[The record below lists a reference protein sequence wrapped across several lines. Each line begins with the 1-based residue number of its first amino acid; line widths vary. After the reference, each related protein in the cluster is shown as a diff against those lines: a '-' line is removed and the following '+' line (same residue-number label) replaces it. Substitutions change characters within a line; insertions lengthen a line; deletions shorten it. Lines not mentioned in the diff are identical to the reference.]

1 MPFLGRASFLIIP
14 SFKILICLLSSW
26 IKRLIW
32 ERAEWARKVDAS
44 MDLKDVPDLFLSAF
58 FEWLRDRAPML
69 AASTAYYILLSM
81 APALML
87 LVVLLGWFLG
97 RMEAQSSVMGQMDLL
112 AGPTVRSTLESV
124 IMSLLNPTSSYTATV
139 VGLIFLFIG
148 AAGAFVQIRDAFRV
162 IWGGWGI
169 QAPVLESTLYTVI
182 AYLLS
187 FFLVLVVGMLLLLS
201 GMISRIILPVME
213 SLEIPLP
220 LNLSWLYV
228 VSFFSSTSA
237 VIVFLAVIYKL
248 LAAAK
253 IPWSCAFLGAGVTTL
268 LFLLGN
274 RIIEMALS
282 FSNMGSIYG
291 AVSSILVFLMWLYY
305 SVQIFYYGAEF
316 IKVYYQRRWES
327 GPKSS
332 QLPSESLELPSE
344 PS

>member
-1 MPFLGRASFLIIP
+1 
-14 SFKILICLLSSW
+14 
-26 IKRLIW
+26 
-32 ERAEWARKVDAS
+32 
-44 MDLKDVPDLFLSAF
+44 MDLNEVPDLFLSAF

-69 AASTAYYILLSM
+69 AASTAYYVLLSL

-87 LVVLLGWFLG
+87 LVVFLGWFLG
-97 RMEAQSSVMGQMDLL
+97 RMEAQSSVMGQIDVL
-112 AGPTVRSTLESV
+112 AGPLVRDAFESV
-124 IMSLLNPTSSYTATV
+124 ITSLLNPSSSYTATV

-148 AAGAFVQIRDAFRV
+148 AAGGFVQIRDAFRV

-187 FFLVLVVGMLLLLS
+187 SILVLVVGMLLLLS
-201 GMISRIILPVME
+201 EMITRIVLPLLE
-213 SLEIPLP
+213 SLKIPLP

-228 VSFFSSTSA
+228 VSLFSSTSM
-237 VIVFLAVIYKL
+237 VIIFLAVIYKL
-248 LAAAK
+248 LIAAK
-253 IPWSCAFLGAGVTTL
+253 IPWSCAFLGAGVTTIL
-268 LFLLGN
+268 LLLGN
-274 RIIEMALS
+274 RVIELALS

-305 SVQIFYYGAEF
+305 SAQIFYYGAEF
-316 IKVYYQRRWES
+316 IKVYYQRRWLP

-332 QLPSESLELPSE
+332 KLPSESLELPSE